1 MREVMD
7 RRVVR
12 LLGGNLQP
20 VELARAIAG
29 CMEAEQRP
37 SAAGPVAP
45 NVFRLLLHP
54 EDCADFRAA
63 DGQLERKLRDYT
75 VELARERG
83 FNFASA
89 PVVQLVADAQIE
101 RGDFRVEGLF
111 QEPREAA
118 PRWGGSQRR
127 RYSYSPSD
135 GPAAARL
142 EVPGAGPVAVDSLPY
157 TIGRGP
163 DNQLVLPDAAVSRRH
178 AVLERAGERLRV
190 RDLGSRNGT
199 RVNGQDVS
207 EAELCDGD
215 VLGIGGFEATVR
227 IAR

>member
-1 MREVMD
+1 M
-7 RRVVR
+7 
-12 LLGGNLQP
+12 
-20 VELARAIAG
+20 
-29 CMEAEQRP
+29 
-37 SAAGPVAP
+37 
-45 NVFRLLLHP
+45 
-54 EDCADFRAA
+54 
-63 DGQLERKLRDYT
+63 
-75 VELARERG
+75 
-83 FNFASA
+83 
-89 PVVQLVADAQIE
+89 
-101 RGDFRVEGLF
+101 
-111 QEPREAA
+111 
-118 PRWGGSQRR
+118 
-127 RYSYSPSD
+127 
-135 GPAAARL
+135 
-142 EVPGAGPVAVDSLPY
+142 AVDSLPY